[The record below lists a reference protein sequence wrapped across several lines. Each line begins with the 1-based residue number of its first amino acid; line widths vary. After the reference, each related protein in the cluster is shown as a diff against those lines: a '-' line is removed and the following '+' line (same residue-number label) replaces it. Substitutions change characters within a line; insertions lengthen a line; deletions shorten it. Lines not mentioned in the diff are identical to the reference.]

1 MDDRT
6 SPLSEGLSLSCK
18 DEVNLQQAEG
28 RSPRNYFVTYHQGPN
43 RLLVSPTRDGGTGG
57 GTVHPIVAYTGR
69 LHQKSA
75 FFMLQVYERIAISA
89 LEVNRK
95 GREICH
101 FSL

>member
-1 MDDRT
+1 M
-6 SPLSEGLSLSCK
+6 SCK
-18 DEVNLQQAEG
+18 HEVNLQQAEG
-28 RSPRNYFVTYHQGPN
+28 TESPQNYFVTYHQEPK
-43 RLLVSPTRDGGTGG
+43 RLLVSPTRDGGRG
-57 GTVHPIVAYTGR
+57 GTVNPIMAYTVR

-75 FFMLQVYERIAISA
+75 FFMLQVYERIAISV